1 MFIDAIVT
9 LTLIIAPLYLFF
21 RWVQADS
28 ERQDKPTS
36 NGSASFR

>member
-36 NGSASFR
+36 NGPASFR